1 MHKTNNFV
9 FYLRSISGLDENV
22 LRRIYWWDKA
32 LYVDDYSLE
41 GRDYIVKL
49 YDIDGNGK
57 SFHHTCKIPCIKV
70 LSIEELD

>member
-9 FYLRSISGLDENV
+9 FYLRSISGLDEKV

-32 LYVDDYSLE
+32 IYVDDYSLE
-41 GRDYIVKL
+41 DKDYVVKL

-57 SFHHTCKIPCIKV
+57 SFHHTCKIPCLKV